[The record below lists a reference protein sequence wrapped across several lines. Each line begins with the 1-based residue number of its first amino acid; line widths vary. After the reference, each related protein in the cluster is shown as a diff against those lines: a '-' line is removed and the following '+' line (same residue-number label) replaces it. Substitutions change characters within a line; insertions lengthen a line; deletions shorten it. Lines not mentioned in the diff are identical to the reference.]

1 MYKKYDVYWFLI
13 YFWTNRRIYSRKA
26 LKHTLVNYY
35 FGGFR
40 RGGREKAKI
49 DSKTIELNSS
59 NGVLPKDLNAWFGI
73 YKNGVF
79 TRYRVNV
86 SDILI
91 GKWIVPKRGQQILVL
106 DAMHP
111 SLARFYPFVQDENE
125 GLPVRFFFLSS
136 HTHIQLTHTPNNR

>member
-1 MYKKYDVYWFLI
+1 MNSGNGTVNIAVHVDVR
-13 YFWTNRRIYSRKA
+13 NRAEII
-26 LKHTLVNYY
+26 
-35 FGGFR
+35 
-40 RGGREKAKI
+40 GREKI